1 MIKFIAQAA
10 IVAVLGGCS
19 SHMAL
24 LAMDKQAGNQ
34 QHYID
39 EYEAEMSEMEV
50 KDYE

>member
-1 MIKFIAQAA
+1 MIKFIAQAV
-10 IVAVLGGCS
+10 IVAVIGGCS

-24 LAMDKQAGNQ
+24 MAMDKQADNQ

-39 EYEAEMSEMEV
+39 EYDAHMTEMEV

>member
-1 MIKFIAQAA
+1 MIKFIAQAVV
-10 IVAVLGGCS
+10 VAVLGGCS

-24 LAMDKQAGNQ
+24 LAMDKQADSQ

-39 EYEAEMSEMEV
+39 EYDAEMTEMEA

>member
-1 MIKFIAQAA
+1 MIKFIAQAV

-24 LAMDKQAGNQ
+24 LAMDKQADNQ

-39 EYEAEMSEMEV
+39 EYDYEMNQMEA

>member
-1 MIKFIAQAA
+1 MIKFIAQAV

-24 LAMDKQAGNQ
+24 MAMDKQADNQ

-39 EYEAEMSEMEV
+39 EYEAEMSEMEA

>member
-1 MIKFIAQAA
+1 MIRFILTAL

-19 SHMAL
+19 SHVAL
-24 LAMDKQAGNQ
+24 MAMDKQADSQ

-39 EYEAEMSEMEV
+39 EYEAEMAEMEA

>member
-1 MIKFIAQAA
+1 MIRFILTALF
-10 IVAVLGGCS
+10 VAVLGGCS

-24 LAMDKQAGNQ
+24 MAMDRQADNQ

-39 EYEAEMSEMEV
+39 EHEAEMADMEA

>member
-24 LAMDKQAGNQ
+24 LAMDKQADNQ

-39 EYEAEMSEMEV
+39 EYDAQMTEMEARL
-50 KDYE
+50 

>member
-1 MIKFIAQAA
+1 MIKFIAQAVM
-10 IVAVLGGCS
+10 VAVLGGCS

-24 LAMDKQAGNQ
+24 MAMDRQADNQ

-39 EYEAEMSEMEV
+39 EYDYEMSQMEA

>member
-1 MIKFIAQAA
+1 MIKFIAQAVV
-10 IVAVLGGCS
+10 VAVLGGCS

-24 LAMDKQAGNQ
+24 LAMDKQADSQ

-39 EYEAEMSEMEV
+39 EYEAEMSEMEA